1 MLSKNEEMTA
11 ALLCVA
17 ALLVGLLCVVLTGC
31 DRLAET
37 QPHYDFIV
45 PQSEYEMHDLTYPSN
60 EYDIDN
66 IA

>member
-11 ALLCVA
+11 ALLCVVV
-17 ALLVGLLCVVLTGC
+17 LLGGLLCVILVGC

-37 QPHYDFIV
+37 QPHYDLTI
-45 PQSEYEMHDLTYPSN
+45 PISEYEMHDLTYPSN
-60 EYDIDN
+60 EYDINN

>member
-17 ALLVGLLCVVLTGC
+17 ALLVGLLCVILVGC

-37 QPHYDFIV
+37 QPHYDLIIPV
-45 PQSEYEMHDLTYPSN
+45 SEYEMHDLTYPSN
-60 EYDIDN
+60 EYDINN